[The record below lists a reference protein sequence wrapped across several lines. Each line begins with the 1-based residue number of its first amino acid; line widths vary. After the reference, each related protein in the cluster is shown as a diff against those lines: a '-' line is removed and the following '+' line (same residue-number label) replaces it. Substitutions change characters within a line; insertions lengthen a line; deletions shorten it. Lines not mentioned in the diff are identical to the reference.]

1 MLAGVVGTLLLT
13 YLSFQ
18 DFSTLM
24 RNQTQL
30 RYLINP
36 LNSLYALAEVVLLPA
51 QIDQHIQVLGDDA
64 RILPLPVKGAHPTG
78 DHTQPW
84 GKQPP
89 LLVIALGE
97 TARSA
102 NFSLNG
108 YDRNTNPALSQQDVL
123 SYRQVTSC
131 GSTTSRA
138 ARACATALNRCAPA
152 NCRCLRLARK
162 ENAVM
167 TCCCRC
173 SSLN

>member
-1 MLAGVVGTLLLT
+1 MQWVHNLGMLLGGVVGTCVLT

-24 RNQTQL
+24 LNQTQL

-89 LLVIALGE
+89 LLVIALGIILPLLE
-97 TARSA
+97 MRFPKHKHFIPSA
-102 NFSLNG
+102 TGLGLAFTING
-108 YDRNTNPALSQQDVL
+108 FNVVMMFLGALLATSFRLVALSNDWQ
-123 SYRQVTSC
+123 
-131 GSTTSRA
+131 
-138 ARACATALNRCAPA
+138 
-152 NCRCLRLARK
+152 
-162 ENAVM
+162 
-167 TCCCRC
+167 
-173 SSLN
+173 